1 MKTKD
6 LIKMLKEADPTGEE
20 EVCIDNQP
28 VWFVQRMPAYYDGR
42 LVRYEPPLPLDEEE
56 GMRIPDKMHF
66 ISDGVKIEV
75 MYYPW
80 RSAMWDSEG
89 KIELG
94 RCPSDHTKGIV
105 DEERQKVFDFMDG
118 REDRI
123 KRLEEKRN
131 ENK

>member
-1 MKTKD
+1 
-6 LIKMLKEADPTGEE
+6 MLKEADPTGEE

-66 ISDGVKIEV
+66 ISDGAKIEI
-75 MYYPW
+75 MYYEW
-80 RSAMWDSEG
+80 RSVMWDSEG

-131 ENK
+131 EIK